1 MRDIIKP
8 KIDIQKTN
16 ALVYDQGITYNESG
30 LTYNQLGIAYGGLYE
45 YDLVPITPQI
55 EIVMPSIVFSGDF
68 GATIP
73 QPPQGDSG
81 MLIGILGLT
90 YP

>member
-8 KIDIQKTN
+8 KIEIQKTN
-16 ALVYDQGITYNESG
+16 ALVYDQSITYNESG
-30 LTYNQLGIAYGGLYE
+30 ITYNEVGVAYGGLYE
-45 YDLVPITPQI
+45 YDLVPVTPQI

-73 QPPQGDSG
+73 VPPQEDSG

-90 YP
+90 KP